1 MNKKFFLFDSNALK
15 NFHKRIFFSITIFVF
30 IYFIVFFR
38 IVDVMILEKVINLDK
53 NISQITKRGNIY
65 DRNGLLLSS
74 TINSH
79 SLSVNPSNLKNK
91 NILSEKLSSIISMPK
106 KKMYDLFNQ
115 NSKFV
120 WIKRNISPR
129 EHQNIIDLGEIGLR
143 INKEK
148 RRIYPYTNIP
158 SHVVGYT
165 DIDGKGLSGIER
177 GLDESL
183 NQGTDV
189 YLSIDIN
196 LQQAVRKE
204 LLKIINKFSA
214 DSGIVI
220 VVNIKNGEIIS
231 LNSLPDFD
239 PNNKN
244 TFKKNS
250 LFNRAIQGNYE
261 MGSMFKPLTI
271 AMGIDKEIINSE
283 MLFDVSKSIRG
294 IEDFHPFNGFYGVK
308 DIIVNSSNIGT
319 AKIASIIGKK
329 NQIEFFKKIGFNDK
343 INFEIREAAVPL
355 GNKNNWG
362 KLETMTIGFGYGFAI
377 TPLHLVSAY
386 ASIINDGN
394 KTNLTLLKN
403 MTYYYDDTKI
413 VKHHTS
419 SYFIKLL
426 RAVVLE
432 TKYTGPKVK
441 IEGYEIGGKTGTTE
455 LRNEF
460 GQYQKDVN
468 TASFISVFPVSK
480 PKYVVLAMIE
490 NPKKIA
496 EENYSITGAT
506 VAAPLVKNIIL
517 RMIEI
522 LGISVPNSKEI
533 LKADTSINY
542 QAINN
547 ATF

>member
-1 MNKKFFLFDSNALK
+1 MD
-15 NFHKRIFFSITIFVF
+15 T
-30 IYFIVFFR
+30 
-38 IVDVMILEKVINLDK
+38 
-53 NISQITKRGNIY
+53 Q
-65 DRNGLLLSS
+65 
-74 TINSH
+74 
-79 SLSVNPSNLKNK
+79 
-91 NILSEKLSSIISMPK
+91 
-106 KKMYDLFNQ
+106 
-115 NSKFV
+115 
-120 WIKRNISPR
+120 
-129 EHQNIIDLGEIGLR
+129 
-143 INKEK
+143 
-148 RRIYPYTNIP
+148 
-158 SHVVGYT
+158 

-183 NQGTDV
+183 SQGTDV

-204 LLKIINKFSA
+204 LSKIINKFSA

-220 VVNIKNGEIIS
+220 VVNITNGEIIS

-244 TFKKNS
+244 SFKKNN

-283 MLFDVSKSIRG
+283 MLFDVSKPIRG

-343 INFEIREAAVPL
+343 INFEIKEAAPPL

-362 KLETMTIGFGYGFAI
+362 NLETMTIGFGYGFAI

-394 KTNLTLLKN
+394 KINLTLLKN
-403 MTYYYDDTKI
+403 MIYYDDAKI
-413 VKHHTS
+413 VKHNTS

-432 TKYTGPKVK
+432 TEYTGPKVK

-468 TASFISVFPVSK
+468 TASFISVFPTSK

-490 NPKKIA
+490 NPKKVA

-522 LGISVPNSKEI
+522 LGVSVPNSREI